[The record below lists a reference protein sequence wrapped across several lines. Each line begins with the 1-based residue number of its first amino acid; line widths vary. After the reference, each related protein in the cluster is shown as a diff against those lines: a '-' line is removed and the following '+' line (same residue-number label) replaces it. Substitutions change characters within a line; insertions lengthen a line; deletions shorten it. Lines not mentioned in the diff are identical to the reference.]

1 MNAFQEKLY
10 EHHSQVFTMD
20 ADLYRAR
27 AKFQDVLIFENRLFG
42 RVLVLDGV
50 VQLTEDPTEHVQRIG
65 RCPSIQPGTG
75 PR

>member
-27 AKFQDVLIFENRLFG
+27 TKFQDVLIFENRLLAAYWFWMAS
-42 RVLVLDGV
+42 
-50 VQLTEDPTEHVQRIG
+50 
-65 RCPSIQPGTG
+65 CS
-75 PR
+75 